1 MKEKVIHLH
10 EQNNISNMDNEIEKH
25 VIDELLELL
34 EVEMNCNQLLT
45 FHGDIDFV
53 DGGVVDD
60 KLLDI
65 ENELDLD

>member
-10 EQNNISNMDNEIEKH
+10 EPNNISSKDNEIEMH

-34 EVEMNCNQLLT
+34 EVEMNCNQLVT

-53 DGGVVDD
+53 DGGVIDD
-60 KLLDI
+60 KLVDI

>member
-10 EQNNISNMDNEIEKH
+10 EPNNISNMDNEIEKH
-25 VIDELLELL
+25 VIDELLEVL

-45 FHGDIDFV
+45 FHVDIDFV
-53 DGGVVDD
+53 DGGVIDD
-60 KLLDI
+60 KLVDI

>member
-1 MKEKVIHLH
+1 M
-10 EQNNISNMDNEIEKH
+10 H

-34 EVEMNCNQLLT
+34 EVEMNCNQLAT

-53 DGGVVDD
+53 DGCAIDD

>member
-1 MKEKVIHLH
+1 M
-10 EQNNISNMDNEIEKH
+10 
-25 VIDELLELL
+25 IDELLELL
-34 EVEMNCNQLLT
+34 EVEMNCNQLVT

-53 DGGVVDD
+53 DNGVIDD